1 MDTRPIKCRHE
12 EVVQVS
18 YKQDSVST
26 PSLYISC
33 IRTQCRLLLPA
44 LLSLGLVVAVWRLGQ
59 EAASLLHPLQAA
71 STLIR

>member
-1 MDTRPIKCRHE
+1 MKRLFRCGIFRIQCQHHHYLCVPRA
-12 EVVQVS
+12 
-18 YKQDSVST
+18 
-26 PSLYISC
+26 
-33 IRTQCRLLLPA
+33 QCRLLLPA